1 MRKRLLVAIGLSAV
15 LGVSAF
21 VVVWLVLP
29 RGRISESNCELI
41 REGMT
46 LPEVEAVFGG
56 PEGANTSDGND
67 WSHGMF
73 HNGKIG
79 GIDHTRK
86 VWVGDDGGIRID
98 FDKDE
103 RVAVAQ
109 WCPRRVSLFAR
120 IRGWMRL

>member
-1 MRKRLLVAIGLSAV
+1 MRKRFLVAIGLIAV

-21 VVVWLVLP
+21 VVIWLVVL

-41 REGMT
+41 REGVT
-46 LPEVEAVFGG
+46 LPEVEAVLGG
-56 PEGANTSDGND
+56 PEGAYTSDGKD
-67 WSHGMF
+67 WSHGMLR
-73 HNGKIG
+73 NGIR

-86 VWVGDDGGIRID
+86 VWVGDDGGIRVD

-109 WCPRRVSLFAR
+109 WCPRRVSFFAR
-120 IRGWMRL
+120 IRGWIRL